1 MSSALNLSEFLGRI
15 SAGRDGI
22 PISIDE
28 AQEVS
33 GLNRASVL
41 ERFRKLQSEGEGFLR
56 LGRHG
61 HPTRFYFRSPSAA
74 KPAASA
80 GASAQRLDLAIRGPS
95 LQAAGA
101 PSERQPMAD
110 SAVVPMVEHH
120 YQLRGDLKLSISL
133 PADLTEREAGRIARF
148 IETLPL

>member
-1 MSSALNLSEFLGRI
+1 MSSALSLSDFLGRI
-15 SAGRDGI
+15 SEGRDGI

-74 KPAASA
+74 KPASA
-80 GASAQRLDLAIRGPS
+80 GTLAQRLDPTIRRPS
-95 LQAAGA
+95 PQAAGA
-101 PSERQPMAD
+101 PSERQPGVD
-110 SAVVPMVEHH
+110 SAADPMVEHH

>member
-1 MSSALNLSEFLGRI
+1 MSSALSLSEFLGRI

-61 HPTRFYFRSPSAA
+61 HPTRFYFRSPSVA
-74 KPAASA
+74 KPAA
-80 GASAQRLDLAIRGPS
+80 GVGRTAQRLDLAIQEASP
-95 LQAAGA
+95 QAAGA
-101 PSERQPMAD
+101 PSGPQSAAD
-110 SAVVPMVEHH
+110 SAAIPMVEHH
-120 YQLRGDLKLSISL
+120 YQLRGDLKLSIRL

>member
-1 MSSALNLSEFLGRI
+1 MSSALSLSEFLGRI
-15 SAGRDGI
+15 SAGRDGV

-33 GLNRASVL
+33 GLNRALVL
-41 ERFRKLQSEGEGFLR
+41 ERFRKLQAEGEGFLR

-74 KPAASA
+74 KPAAGPSA
-80 GASAQRLDLAIRGPS
+80 LRLELANRGPS
-95 LQAAGA
+95 PQAEGA
-101 PSERQPMAD
+101 LPRPQRTVD
-110 SAVVPMVEHH
+110 SAAVPMVDHH
-120 YQLRGDLKLSISL
+120 YQLRGNLKLSISL